1 MDLDA
6 SQQLNQE
13 VKAAKKLEHFKTPY
27 KDIFYL
33 FLGRAMFAYL
43 PLVVYMVFN
52 LHSWVDWG
60 NPSFS
65 AYFFLA
71 LGYVFIAQINDPF
84 FFLRQHPMGLN
95 RAKVFLLYAS
105 KVFLGFCALAIYAS
119 KSPIFNNIFIALG
132 FWMASLATLYASVYV
147 DQFKGESKG
156 IQEEAYKE
164 EP

>member
-6 SQQLNQE
+6 SQRLDQE
-13 VKAAKKLEHFKTPY
+13 LKATTKLEHFKTPY

-43 PLVVYMVFN
+43 PLVVYVVFN
-52 LHSWVDWG
+52 LHSWANWA

-65 AYFFLA
+65 AYLFLA

-84 FFLRQHPMGLN
+84 LFLKQHPMGLN
-95 RAKVFLLYAS
+95 RSKVFLLYAS

-119 KSPIFNNIFIALG
+119 KSLIFNNIYVALG
-132 FWMASLATLYASVYV
+132 FWVASLLTLYASVYV